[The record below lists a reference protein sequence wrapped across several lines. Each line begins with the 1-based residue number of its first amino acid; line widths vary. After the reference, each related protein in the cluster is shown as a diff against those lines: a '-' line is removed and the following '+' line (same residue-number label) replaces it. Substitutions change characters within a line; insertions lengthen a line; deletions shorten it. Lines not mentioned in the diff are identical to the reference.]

1 MADFLICGI
10 RVSPAE
16 VLADRTREQDVF
28 LQNAGNLIAQD
39 CEVVLPDILATDA
52 DGSLRHIVESGDQL
66 YEGRF

>member
-1 MADFLICGI
+1 MPDFLIRGI

-16 VLADRTREQDVF
+16 VLADRSGEQDILLEDTGDLV
-28 LQNAGNLIAQD
+28 AQD
-39 CEVVLPDILATDA
+39 GEVVLPDILAADA